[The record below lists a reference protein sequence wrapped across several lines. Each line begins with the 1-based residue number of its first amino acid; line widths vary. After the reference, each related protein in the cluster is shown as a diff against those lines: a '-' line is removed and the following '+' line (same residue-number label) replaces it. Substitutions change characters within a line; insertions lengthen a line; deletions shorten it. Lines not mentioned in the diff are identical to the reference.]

1 MKRNNF
7 LKALIGLPF
16 VLSHISFASKRKETV
31 THFTPEMLKRN
42 NFGLFIIDSRVTD
55 VRKNPSYA
63 AGVAYKLGYNMF
75 SWINLHYKGET
86 TQRGNLKRYGKINFL
101 TDGLFLGLGDTVE
114 EVCDDLNNNPL
125 RKFRLMTK
133 DEVIFL
139 ITHRDQGFL

>member
-16 VLSHISFASKRKETV
+16 VLSHISFASKRKETI
-31 THFTPEMLKRN
+31 THFSPEMLKKN

-75 SWINLHYKGET
+75 SVRNANNKGET
-86 TQRGNLKRYGKINFL
+86 NLKRYGKINFL
-101 TDGLFLGLGDTVE
+101 TDGLFLGLGDTIE
-114 EVCDDLNNNPL
+114 EVCNDLNNNPH
-125 RKFRLMTK
+125 RKFRLMSK
-133 DEVIFL
+133 DEVLFL